1 MQRGKRNS
9 VKTRIIGKSRSTSK
23 KVSKKS
29 SRKSSINFF
38 NNNFHLK
45 KVSIIQK
52 NWRIFY
58 KNKIEGKIIK
68 IQKIFKGYLTRQL
81 FEEVYILNKKLEC
94 FFFIIRS
101 TMFKHAINYDYLA
114 NKRIDYY
121 SDHKNTKYFL
131 LLQRR
136 IRYFLFMK
144 KIKILDKIGLFNKL
158 YIQNEEFRTKIN
170 SKQTADKYLS
180 KPIIKYHRPL
190 SKIIMIQRN
199 YLLHAKIMRKMNK
212 NKINKFHLNKCPLI
226 TKEEKYLDIE
236 KINANKTVLNKVI
249 IEKKDFYTK
258 INYDY
263 SPLLFIQ
270 RYYKERFKYM
280 KENYKLKKHSK
291 LLKKV
296 NNKHHYIYH
305 SYVVSAI
312 YDVLT
317 IQKNIRYLLYRRHS
331 MVNLLKKIK
340 IKKCDIK
347 KRYEERGNV
356 KKYFYEEFAR
366 RLIIIIKRFF
376 ISFNFK
382 LFKKYFKKKKLMPFA
397 FSDYNYIDSSTSNE
411 SYLAKR
417 RNSISSDPLISTIK
431 IQQSKK
437 KMPRK
442 ETFSISSNKEIFHT
456 KQSNL
461 VSNSESKTFKER
473 NSKKKVTFKS
483 DTKVNKKV
491 GKIEEKPRISDSPSK
506 SSSKI
511 KSQMN
516 KAIFKAKSQFSNQN
530 NINISSF
537 KGK

>member
-9 VKTRIIGKSRSTSK
+9 VKTRNIGKSRSTSK

-94 FFFIIRS
+94 FFFIIRT

-226 TKEEKYLDIE
+226 TKEDNYLDIE
-236 KINANKTVLNKVI
+236 KINANKTVLNKII

-280 KENYKLKKHSK
+280 KENYDRINLTVPKGKKELIQAHAAADGLS
-291 LLKKV
+291 V
-296 NNKHHYIYH
+296 NAWIGE
-305 SYVVSAI
+305 A
-312 YDVLT
+312 
-317 IQKNIRYLLYRRHS
+317 
-331 MVNLLKKIK
+331 
-340 IKKCDIK
+340 
-347 KRYEERGNV
+347 
-356 KKYFYEEFAR
+356 
-366 RLIIIIKRFF
+366 
-376 ISFNFK
+376 
-382 LFKKYFKKKKLMPFA
+382 
-397 FSDYNYIDSSTSNE
+397 
-411 SYLAKR
+411 
-417 RNSISSDPLISTIK
+417 
-431 IQQSKK
+431 
-437 KMPRK
+437 
-442 ETFSISSNKEIFHT
+442 
-456 KQSNL
+456 
-461 VSNSESKTFKER
+461 
-473 NSKKKVTFKS
+473 
-483 DTKVNKKV
+483 
-491 GKIEEKPRISDSPSK
+491 IEEKL
-506 SSSKI
+506 
-511 KSQMN
+511 N
-516 KAIFKAKSQFSNQN
+516 KVCFHLAFCGIFWYSL
-530 NINISSF
+530 IV
-537 KGK
+537 GG